1 MATLKQIQFKR
12 SKTAGA
18 RPAASVLAE
27 GELAINLKD
36 RTIFTKDD
44 TGNIIDLGIA
54 KGGQI
59 DGNVTIDGTLRVN
72 GPINNFGNFSTSGT
86 ITASNIVSATV
97 FRSTSGSFY
106 TRAINDTAN
115 AHLWFE
121 NTNGS
126 ERGVLYSKP
135 QSENEGV
142 ITMRV
147 RQGTAA
153 GAQNSEFHFI
163 STDGGIF
170 QARKLTAL
178 TSIST
183 PTISVNLIN
192 HDSKAFGQYDSQSL
206 VQYVYPGTG
215 ETNGVNYL
223 RKVRAKSGGTMW
235 HEICTAQTG
244 QADEM
249 SWWTG
254 NTPQSK
260 QYGIRNDGRMAGR
273 NSLALGT
280 FTTNFPSSDYG
291 NVGVMGDKYLVLGDT
306 VTGLSYKKTGVFD
319 LVGGGY
325 SVASITPD
333 SFRSTRK
340 GIFGR
345 SEDQGTTWIMPGTN
359 AAFLSVQTQADNNN
373 AGDGQTHIGY
383 NAGGKMSHY
392 FRGKG
397 KTNINTQEGVDVNP
411 GILKLT
417 TGGESISFNAATGSI
432 NSTLAFRLNK
442 GIIIDGPDNQGFQFN
457 APTAA
462 DGTRSI
468 YWNSGTRAGQ
478 NKSPVTVKVWG
489 NSFNAS
495 GDRARETVF
504 EVADGQ
510 GFHFYSQRVAP
521 APGSTVGPIQ
531 FRVNGGLLTSG
542 GITSSGSIVTESSL
556 VANNGMSVNGQA
568 KFGGTANALRIWNAE
583 YGVIFR
589 RSESNF
595 YIIPTNQ
602 NEGES
607 GDIHS
612 SLRPVRIGL
621 NDGMVGLGR
630 DSFIVDQNNALT
642 TINSNSR
649 INANFR
655 MQLGQSTYID
665 AECTDAVRPAGAGS
679 FASQNNENVRAP
691 FYMNIN
697 RTDTST
703 YVPIVKQRYV
713 QNNSCYS
720 IGTLI
725 NGGNFRVHYHEGG
738 DGGSTGAII
747 KDLGWEFNKNG
758 DFYSPGKLGAGNIR
772 IGTDG
777 NITGG
782 SGNFANL
789 NTTLNRKVNS
799 GFVTYGAT
807 AGWYKFA
814 TVTMPQSTSTVSFT
828 ITGGKGFN
836 TGLFTQCAITEIVLR
851 TGNDRPA
858 GLNAVM
864 YTRTAAGLTDI
875 AVVNTSGNTYDIYVE
890 SGTYANQLAYTWHTV
905 DNATV
910 EVIGAFGPTQD
921 PVDSLPADYVKGQ
934 VANMLN
940 NLVDTGKVKRY
951 VAESEIAINNQT
963 GLRITSNSDRSGS
976 NSVLFRNDGGSFYI
990 LLTDKNS
997 SDGDNKATEGDW
1009 NGKRPF
1015 SIDMT
1020 AGTVRLGENTS
1031 FDKDITINGNI
1042 NSRVKAAGQ
1051 WSVSFSAISDVT
1063 RDNSAFL
1070 ANTGGISKTSQA
1082 YYPLFSG
1089 YSFLTDAGYRQSFEF
1104 GWLGVSGTWRQG
1116 IIRMRGDNASGQQAR
1131 WTFDMDGTFYAPILS
1146 CGSAR
1151 AFGVNTSNG
1160 LGGNSITFGDSDTGI
1175 KQNGDG
1181 LLDIYANS
1189 VQVFR
1194 FQNGDLYS
1202 YKNINAPNVYIRS
1215 DIRLKSNFKP
1225 IENALDKVEKLNGVI
1240 YDKAEYIGGE
1250 AIETEAGIVAQTLQ
1264 DVLPEA
1270 VRETEDSKG
1279 NKILTVSSQ
1288 AQIALLV
1295 EAVKTLSSRVKEL
1308 ESKLM

>member
-223 RKVRAKSGGTMW
+223 RKVRSKSGGTIY

-244 QADEM
+244 LADEM

-254 NTPQSK
+254 NTPLFK
-260 QYGIRNDGRMAGR
+260 LYGIRNDGRMIIR
-273 NSLALGT
+273 NSLAIGT
-280 FTTNFPSSDYG
+280 VTQGFPSSDYG
-291 NVGVMGDKYLVLGDT
+291 NAGALGNIFLALGDNG
-306 VTGLSYKKTGVFD
+306 TGLVYRKTGVFD
-319 LVGGGY
+319 FVGSGL
-325 SVASITPD
+325 SLASITPD

-340 GIFGR
+340 AIFGR

-359 AAFLSVQTQADNNN
+359 AAFLSVQTQADENT

-383 NAGGKMSHY
+383 NSGGKMNHY

-397 KTNINTQEGVDVNP
+397 KTNINTQEGMEVNP
-411 GILKLT
+411 GILKLV
-417 TGGESISFNAATGSI
+417 TGS
-432 NSTLAFRLNK
+432 NNMQLY
-442 GIIIDGPDNQGFQFN
+442 
-457 APTAA
+457 A
-462 DGTRSI
+462 DGTISSI
-468 YWNSGTRAGQ
+468 QPIKLDNEIFLTKSNNTAGLKFGAPSQVDGTRTIQWNGGTRPGQ
-478 NKSPVTVKVWG
+478 NKSYVTVKAWG

-495 GDRARETVF
+495 GDRNRETVF

-510 GFHFYSQRVAP
+510 GYYFYSQRVAP
-521 APGSTVGPIQ
+521 SGSETTGPVVTQ
-531 FRVNGGLLTSG
+531 FAGAVNARGSIITDGSFKVNGLSTLVGNVTMSNGLFVQG
-542 GITSSGSIVTESSL
+542 GSSIT
-556 VANNGMSVNGQA
+556 GQV
-568 KFGGTANALRIWNAE
+568 KIGGTADALRIWNAE
-583 YGVIFR
+583 YGAIFR

-595 YIIPTNQ
+595 YIIPTLKDA
-602 NEGES
+602 GES
-607 GDIHS
+607 GGIS
-612 SLRPVRIGL
+612 NLRPLIIELNTGTVKMSHDVHLGDSGSATGL
-621 NDGMVGLGR
+621 LQVSNSLKTIKMICPVTINERNAALTLDSPSSSSANYLQGSKAGTRSWYVGLG
-630 DSFIVDQNNALT
+630 
-642 TINSNSR
+642 
-649 INANFR
+649 
-655 MQLGQSTYID
+655 
-665 AECTDAVRPAGAGS
+665 
-679 FASQNNENVRAP
+679 
-691 FYMNIN
+691 
-697 RTDTST
+697 
-703 YVPIVKQRYV
+703 
-713 QNNSCYS
+713 
-720 IGTLI
+720 
-725 NGGNFRVHYHEGG
+725 
-738 DGGSTGAII
+738 
-747 KDLGWEFNKNG
+747 
-758 DFYSPGKLGAGNIR
+758 GAGNDLSLYSQSYGHGLVISDNFVS
-772 IGTDG
+772 ISKPLKVGNAKLGTDG

-782 SGNFANL
+782 SLPNFANL
-789 NTTLNRKVNS
+789 NTTLDRKVTTGWINYS
-799 GFVTYGAT
+799 VDS
-807 AGWYKFA
+807 GWYKLA
-814 TVTMPQSTSTVSFT
+814 TVTMPQGVAIVQFK
-828 ITGGKGFN
+828 ITGGSGFN
-836 TGLFTQCAITEIVLR
+836 VGTFRQAAINEIVLR
-851 TGNDRPA
+851 SGNNSPKGINGVLWQRETDA
-858 GLNAVM
+858 IK
-864 YTRTAAGLTDI
+864 DI
-875 AVVNTSGNTYDIYVE
+875 AYINTSGDEYDVYINC
-890 SGTYANQLAYTWHTV
+890 GTYLNRLTLEYSTSE
-905 DNATV
+905 NASV
-910 EVIGAFGPTQD
+910 VVHGLYGPTQSPVEEL
-921 PVDSLPADYVKGQ
+921 PVDTVKGRVFKLLNNSSGVFDAGSSNISTNATF
-934 VANMLN
+934 VAN
-940 NLVDTGKVKRY
+940 TTIGFRHK
-951 VAESEIAINNQT
+951 
-963 GLRITSNSDRSGS
+963 SNGDESGS
-976 NSVLFRNDGGSFYI
+976 AAALFYNDGTTFHI
-990 LLTDKNS
+990 LLTDKNT
-997 SDGDNKATEGDW
+997 DTDKTKASGSY
-1009 NGKRPF
+1009 NSLRPF
-1015 SIDMT
+1015 SINIASGKVTISNSMSVS
-1020 AGTVRLGENTS
+1020 GVSEFYNGLNIKNNGSIN
-1031 FDKDITINGNI
+1031 FDKSGANPRNMRIFHAGDASRGNRIEIADETNYIAYFEKTPGGANRFVVNNATVAGVNQMNSFGINI
-1042 NSRVKAAGQ
+1042 N
-1051 WSVSFSAISDVT
+1051 
-1063 RDNSAFL
+1063 
-1070 ANTGGISKTSQA
+1070 
-1082 YYPLFSG
+1082 
-1089 YSFLTDAGYRQSFEF
+1089 
-1104 GWLGVSGTWRQG
+1104 
-1116 IIRMRGDNASGQQAR
+1116 NA
-1131 WTFDMDGTFYAPILS
+1131 
-1146 CGSAR
+1146 
-1151 AFGVNTSNG
+1151 
-1160 LGGNSITFGDSDTGI
+1160 LGGNSIAFGDSDTGI

-1181 LLDIYANS
+1181 LLDIYANN